1 MACDASTLAADALC
15 VAAGLSNH
23 QLLAY
28 IAWQLATN
36 ASLEPTSA
44 NLAAL
49 GKCLAAGMS
58 DHQLL
63 ASIAYSQ
70 CVLAGG

>member
-1 MACDASTLAADALC
+1 MY
-15 VAAGLSNH
+15 NH

-36 ASLEPTSA
+36 AGQTVTAA
-44 NLAAL
+44 NLISL
-49 GKCLAAGMS
+49 SKCLAQGMS

-63 ASIAYSQ
+63 ASITYSQ